1 MSQPQVRTGVSGAHS
16 AGEMEVPV
24 TSLLE
29 KAIEDT
35 VGREVLQLSKE
46 LNMPIHYLKLTI
58 AGNRGWPDRLLL
70 WPNRGVMFIEFK
82 RPGQKPRKLQE
93 FVHAAIRRLGF
104 VVEVHDN
111 VGRAMAA
118 IEAQV
123 VAQTRTGAWDGADPK
138 GEGGAAVPPSWKG
151 QDQRGAEKLP
161 STKVCGIC
169 GQASC
174 SGPSSGCNY

>member
-1 MSQPQVRTGVSGAHS
+1 MT
-16 AGEMEVPV
+16 
-24 TSLLE
+24 LE
-29 KAIEDT
+29 KDIEVA

-46 LNMPIHYLKLTI
+46 LNMPIHYLKLAI
-58 AGNRGWPDRLLL
+58 MGNRGWPDRLLL
-70 WPNRGVMFIEFK
+70 WPRKGIMFIEFK
-82 RPGQKPRKLQE
+82 RPGEKPRKLQE
-93 FVHAAIRRLGF
+93 FVHAALRKLGF

-123 VAQTRTGAWDGADPK
+123 VAQTRTSAWDGADPK
-138 GEGGAAVPPSWKG
+138 GGGGAAVLASWKG
-151 QDQRGAEKLP
+151 QDLGSVEKLP